1 MFLMDSVM
9 QAGNIVGACLN
20 TEMNSAVKNLG
31 EIQVSHKNER
41 LELLH
46 CKSIIL
52 LI

>member
-1 MFLMDSVM
+1 MFQMDSVTLVGSI
-9 QAGNIVGACLN
+9 AGACLN
-20 TEMNSAVKNLG
+20 IEMSSAVKNLE

-46 CKSIIL
+46 CKNIIL